1 MAKEKGK
8 EKKKGKKKKTK
19 EKTKEFEIKENAS
32 QEAVTDTIQLS
43 KVHKGFDR

>member
-19 EKTKEFEIKENAS
+19 EKTRELEIEEIAS
-32 QEAVTDTIQLS
+32 EEAVTDTEHVS
-43 KVHKGFDR
+43 KVHKGFDM